1 MEMLQ
6 FKGVG
11 KRYGK
16 VEAVHHLDLSV
27 ENTGITAILGES
39 GSGKTTVLR
48 LAAGFE
54 RPDNGGIFWGDKVLA
69 DNRNFVSPEKRN
81 FGFVFQDLALFP
93 HLSVNDNIRFAQRQK
108 GTSISELTTALGING
123 LEKRYP
129 HELSGGQQQR
139 VAIARALC
147 AEPQL
152 LFLDEPFSSLDHS
165 IHTQVRRQVE
175 RVIRQRQVPALFVT
189 HDLEDA
195 LDIADRIAIMQK
207 GKLIQVA
214 SPEQL
219 MHFPASLYVASLL
232 GPVNILQRLPNG
244 EVSYVFSWESSLVN
258 PETAPFKGRVDKSAL
273 HEGKFRS
280 HISGEDFTFVVDHP
294 DSVSPGQ
301 LVGIYPDQS
310 KIKKSEV

>member
-1 MEMLQ
+1 METLR
-6 FKGVG
+6 FESVY
-11 KRYGK
+11 KRYKK
-16 VEAVHHLDLSV
+16 VVAVDGLNLSI
-27 ENTGITAILGES
+27 NAKGITAILGES

-54 RPDNGGIFWGDKVLA
+54 QPGSGSIYWGDKLLA
-69 DNRNFVSPEKRN
+69 DGHHIVSPEKRN

-93 HLSVNDNIRFAQRQK
+93 HLTVNDNIRFAQSQK
-108 GTSISELTTALGING
+108 GASISELTRLLGISG
-123 LEKRYP
+123 LENRFP

-139 VAIARALC
+139 VAIARAIC

-175 RVIRQRQVPALFVT
+175 NVLREREVPALFVT

-195 LDIADRIAIMQK
+195 MDIADQIVVMHH

-214 SPEQL
+214 SPSEL
-219 MHFPASLYVASLL
+219 MQRPATHYVASLL
-232 GPVNILQRLPNG
+232 GPINILQRLPSG
-244 EVSYVFSWESSLVN
+244 EIIYIFSWESSLVN
-258 PETAPFKGRVDKSAL
+258 PENTQFKGRVDKSVL

-280 HISGEDFTFVVDHP
+280 YISGEDFTFVVDHP
-294 DSVSPGQ
+294 ESVSPGQ